1 MKTLTDQSKMK
12 DLDVGCSLKH
22 ILNRTIDDSCSASA
36 TSANLAR
43 RKYFVPCVIAEDD
56 DIMR

>member
-1 MKTLTDQSKMK
+1 MKTVTDQSKMK
-12 DLDVGCSLKH
+12 DPDAGCSLKH
-22 ILNRTIDDSCSASA
+22 SLNRTIDDSCLAST

-43 RKYFVPCVIAEDD
+43 CKYFVPCVIAEDD